1 MLAQLIV
8 PSARHYRRD
17 VAILKSLGL
26 LQRRAS
32 SITAWQAST
41 LAVLAVPAGVPLGV
55 AARRWARALVA
66 TGRGICGA
74 GALIPATVVLVI
86 VPAVLLA
93 ADAVAAGPG
102 RSPAAACRNIAG
114 RVGPRD
120 GAAGARRRSPGRS
133 RRRVSWW

>member
-1 MLAQLIV
+1 MLAQLIA
-8 PSARHYRRD
+8 PSGRPYRRD

-26 LQRRAS
+26 LQRQVS
-32 SITAWQAST
+32 SVTAWQVST
-41 LAVLAVPAGVPLGV
+41 LAVLALRAGVPLGG
-55 AARRWARALVA
+55 RRAG
-66 TGRGICGA
+66 GRGRCSPPAVVSA
-74 GALIPATVVLVI
+74 GRRLDPGDVILVI

-120 GAAGARRRSPGRS
+120 GAAGARHRSPGRS
-133 RRRVSWW
+133 GRRVSWW